1 MNHSFTKRHTVGA
14 TGRKQAGLT
23 VIEMLVALTIGGL
36 LIFGA
41 TQAYVDSRN
50 AYAINESVSRMQET
64 ARYAMSVL
72 EPEIRMSNY
81 WGLMKGAETISGKRK
96 ATDIRDAFGGNAAI
110 VCGPNFALDL
120 ENNVYGWEATYGA
133 GCPAFSAAQ
142 AGGGPM
148 TNADTFVIRRASVTQ
163 SAPPM
168 AAGPLRICSSRVA
181 GILVQDTT
189 DPACAAAGGANP
201 TAQINDLIVNFY
213 YIDRNSAGAPGV
225 PSLRRYF
232 LTATPDLLDE
242 EVISGVEDMQ
252 VQYGVDRNGGIGLQG
267 GAVTQYLNAGPA
279 LDALLTAANP
289 AQIVSVRIW
298 LLVRAETPEGGFTDE
313 RIYEYGSR
321 LRVNGITGNLLTV
334 ADANKAYQ
342 PSLNA
347 DNTFTS
353 VKRYR
358 RVLVSRTIN
367 VRNALGT

>member
-1 MNHSFTKRHTVGA
+1 MNHSFAKQRTA
-14 TGRKQAGLT
+14 PAGRKQTGLT
-23 VIEMLVALTIGGL
+23 VIELLVALTIGGI

-50 AYAINESVSRMQET
+50 AYAVNESVSRMQET

-81 WGLMKGAETISGKRK
+81 WGLMKGAETISGKRR
-96 ATDIRDAFGGNAAI
+96 ATDTQDAFGGNAAI

-133 GCPAFSAAQ
+133 GCPPFSAAQ
-142 AGGGPM
+142 PGGGAM
-148 TNADTFVIRRASVTQ
+148 TNSDTFVIRRASVSPST
-163 SAPPM
+163 PPL

-181 GILVQDTT
+181 GILVQDTA
-189 DPACAAAGGANP
+189 DPACAAALGANP

-213 YIDRNSAGAPGV
+213 YVDRNSDGAQGV
-225 PSLRRYF
+225 PSLRRFF
-232 LTATPDLLDE
+232 LNAVPDLRDE
-242 EVISGVEDMQ
+242 EIISGVEDMQ
-252 VQYGVDRNGGIGLQG
+252 IQYGVDRNGGIGLQG

-298 LLVRAETPEGGFTDE
+298 LLVRAETPEGGFSDD

-321 LRVNGITGNLLTV
+321 LQANGITGNLLTV
-334 ADANKAYQ
+334 ADATKAYQ

-347 DNTFTS
+347 DESFAS